1 MKISR
6 AWATPLTIGVFTLMS
21 VTGLLMF
28 FHLNRGLNKVAHE
41 WAGWAMVAG
50 VVLHA
55 TANWPAFKQ
64 HIFDSRLGQVLIGL
78 GVVALAVS
86 FVSLPGRGDRPPPP
100 PVMAMN
106 AVTRAPLASV
116 APLTGRPVDAL
127 LGDLARA
134 GVKLP
139 SAAASL
145 DSVTADNRELQA
157 RAIGVLFG
165 KSETPAEPR
174 ARR

>member
-6 AWATPLTIGVFTLMS
+6 AWATPLTIGVFALMS
-21 VTGLLMF
+21 VTGILMF

-50 VVLHA
+50 VVFHA

-64 HIFDSRLGQVLIGL
+64 HIFGSRLGQVLIGL
-78 GVVALAVS
+78 GVGALALS
-86 FVSLPGRGDRPPPP
+86 FVSLPGRGNRPAP

-106 AVTRAPLASV
+106 AVTRAPLASL
-116 APLTGRPVDAL
+116 APLAGRPVDAL
-127 LGDLARA
+127 LADLAKA

-139 SAAASL
+139 NAGASL

-165 KSETPAEPR
+165 KP
-174 ARR
+174 